1 MTEQPGPAA
10 PSSLIPRSTALA
22 EASPESL
29 SELMSRDPESYQK
42 QDIQRVI
49 AALRAMREKWASA
62 EGGPKAPKAP
72 KITGPGLLQK
82 SIKTAEELG
91 F

>member
-1 MTEQPGPAA
+1 MTNQ
-10 PSSLIPRSTALA
+10 PSSLIPHSTALA

-42 QDIQRVI
+42 QDLQRVI
-49 AALRAMREKWASA
+49 AALRAQREKWAMA
-62 EGGPKAPKAP
+62 EGGPKAPKPA

-82 SIKTAEELG
+82 SVKTAEELG